1 MACLAACGEE
11 EAQSGPISQEQAV
24 QIGTTIVDQ
33 MNTIVS
39 QGAIEQYVDQP
50 ALYNGFLGWE
60 SALSDIGTYE
70 GVSGG
75 SVSFAEDEVIIKVN
89 VLGSSHAADVEII
102 LDSALA
108 TYIGI
113 TTNVHYSTGEIMA
126 KAGMNTLIGMGTVF
140 VVLILISLIISC
152 FTFISKFEKRQKKQ
166 EAPAP
171 AAAAPVV
178 EQIAAKE
185 ELSDDTELVA
195 VIAAAIAAYEGAAST
210 DGFVVRSIRKSN
222 KSKWQNASVYDVVVE
237 EGATSGAPAAAAPAA
252 PRAVPKAAPAP
263 AAAPAAGGA
272 AGSIKIEAGAAG
284 KVFKIEANVGQAVKK
299 GDAVVIV
306 EAMKME
312 IPVVAPEDGTVASI
326 NVAVG
331 DAVEAGALLATLN

>member
-1 MACLAACGEE
+1 MKKLLVILGMITCMACLAACGEE

-60 SALSDIGTYE
+60 SALNDIGTYE

-75 SVSFAEDEVIIKVN
+75 SVSFAEDEVIIKLD
-89 VLGSSHAADVEII
+89 VLGSSHAADVEIV

-113 TTNVHYSTGEIMA
+113 TTNVHYTTGEIMA

-195 VIAAAIAAYEGAAST
+195 VIAITTASPFFT
-210 DGFVVRSIRKSN
+210 
-222 KSKWQNASVYDVVVE
+222 A
-237 EGATSGAPAAAAPAA
+237 
-252 PRAVPKAAPAP
+252 
-263 AAAPAAGGA
+263 
-272 AGSIKIEAGAAG
+272 
-284 KVFKIEANVGQAVKK
+284 
-299 GDAVVIV
+299 
-306 EAMKME
+306 
-312 IPVVAPEDGTVASI
+312 
-326 NVAVG
+326 
-331 DAVEAGALLATLN
+331 

>member
-1 MACLAACGEE
+1 MKKLLVILGMITCMACLAACGEV
-11 EAQSGPISQEQAV
+11 EAPSGPISEEQAV

-50 ALYNGFLGWE
+50 ALYNGFLGWQ
-60 SALSDIGTYE
+60 SALEDIGTYE

-75 SVSFAEDEVIIKVN
+75 SVSFAEDEVAIKIN
-89 VLGSSHAADVEII
+89 VLGSSHDADVEIV
-102 LDSALA
+102 LDNALA

-126 KAGMNTLIGMGTVF
+126 KAGMNTIIGMGTVF

-152 FTFISKFEKRQKKQ
+152 FTLVSKFEAKQKKQ

-171 AAAAPVV
+171 AAPAPVV
-178 EQIAAKE
+178 EQPAAKE

-222 KSKWQNASVYDVVVE
+222 KSKWQNA
-237 EGATSGAPAAAAPAA
+237 
-252 PRAVPKAAPAP
+252 
-263 AAAPAAGGA
+263 
-272 AGSIKIEAGAAG
+272 
-284 KVFKIEANVGQAVKK
+284 
-299 GDAVVIV
+299 
-306 EAMKME
+306 
-312 IPVVAPEDGTVASI
+312 
-326 NVAVG
+326 
-331 DAVEAGALLATLN
+331 

>member
-1 MACLAACGEE
+1 MKKLLVILGMITCMACLAACGEE

-60 SALSDIGTYE
+60 SALNDIGTYE

-75 SVSFAEDEVIIKVN
+75 SVSFAEDEVIIKLD
-89 VLGSSHAADVEII
+89 VLGSSHAADVEIV

-113 TTNVHYSTGEIMA
+113 TTNVHYTTGEIMA

-222 KSKWQNASVYDVVVE
+222 KSKWQNA
-237 EGATSGAPAAAAPAA
+237 
-252 PRAVPKAAPAP
+252 
-263 AAAPAAGGA
+263 
-272 AGSIKIEAGAAG
+272 
-284 KVFKIEANVGQAVKK
+284 
-299 GDAVVIV
+299 
-306 EAMKME
+306 
-312 IPVVAPEDGTVASI
+312 
-326 NVAVG
+326 
-331 DAVEAGALLATLN
+331 

>member
-1 MACLAACGEE
+1 MACLAACGAE
-11 EAQSGPISQEQAV
+11 EAQSGPISDEQAL

-50 ALYNGFLGWE
+50 ALYNGFLGWK
-60 SALSDIGTYE
+60 SALDDIGVYE

-75 SVSFAEDEVIIKVN
+75 SVSFEDEEVTITVE
-89 VLGSSHAADVEII
+89 VLGSSHNAAVEIV
-102 LDSALA
+102 LDDALA

-126 KAGMNTLIGMGTVF
+126 KAGMNTVIGMGTVF

-152 FTFISKFEKRQKKQ
+152 FTLVSKFEAKQKK
-166 EAPAP
+166 EEP
-171 AAAAPVV
+171 AAADEFTGKLNQVLYVSATPGTLERQNGAPVV
-178 EQIAAKE
+178 EQIEAKE

-222 KSKWQNASVYDVVVE
+222 KSKWQNA
-237 EGATSGAPAAAAPAA
+237 
-252 PRAVPKAAPAP
+252 
-263 AAAPAAGGA
+263 
-272 AGSIKIEAGAAG
+272 
-284 KVFKIEANVGQAVKK
+284 
-299 GDAVVIV
+299 
-306 EAMKME
+306 
-312 IPVVAPEDGTVASI
+312 
-326 NVAVG
+326 
-331 DAVEAGALLATLN
+331 

>member
-1 MACLAACGEE
+1 MKKLLVILGMITCMACLAACGEE

-60 SALSDIGTYE
+60 SALDDIGTYE

-75 SVSFAEDEVIIKVN
+75 SVSFAEDEVIIKLD
-89 VLGSSHAADVEII
+89 VLGSSHAADVEIV

-195 VIAAAIAAYEGAAST
+195 VIAAAITAYEGAAST

-222 KSKWQNASVYDVVVE
+222 KSKWQNA
-237 EGATSGAPAAAAPAA
+237 
-252 PRAVPKAAPAP
+252 
-263 AAAPAAGGA
+263 
-272 AGSIKIEAGAAG
+272 
-284 KVFKIEANVGQAVKK
+284 
-299 GDAVVIV
+299 
-306 EAMKME
+306 
-312 IPVVAPEDGTVASI
+312 
-326 NVAVG
+326 
-331 DAVEAGALLATLN
+331 

>member
-50 ALYNGFLGWE
+50 VLYSGFQGWE
-60 SALSDIGTYE
+60 SALKDIGTYE

-75 SVSFAEDEVIIKVN
+75 SVSFMDDEVAININ
-89 VLGSSHAADVEII
+89 VLGSSHDADVEIV
-102 LDSALA
+102 LDDALA

-140 VVLILISLIISC
+140 AVLILISLIISC
-152 FTFISKFEKRQKKQ
+152 FTFISKFEKQKKQ

-171 AAAAPVV
+171 AVAAPVV
-178 EQIAAKE
+178 EQTAANE

-222 KSKWQNASVYDVVVE
+222 KSKWQNA
-237 EGATSGAPAAAAPAA
+237 
-252 PRAVPKAAPAP
+252 
-263 AAAPAAGGA
+263 
-272 AGSIKIEAGAAG
+272 
-284 KVFKIEANVGQAVKK
+284 
-299 GDAVVIV
+299 
-306 EAMKME
+306 
-312 IPVVAPEDGTVASI
+312 
-326 NVAVG
+326 
-331 DAVEAGALLATLN
+331 

>member
-1 MACLAACGEE
+1 MCVSMKKLLVILGMITCMACLAACGEV
-11 EAQSGPISQEQAV
+11 EAPSGPISEEQAV

-50 ALYNGFLGWE
+50 ALYNGFQGWQ
-60 SALSDIGTYE
+60 SALDDIGTYE

-75 SVSFAEDEVIIKVN
+75 SVAFDEDEVAITVN
-89 VLGSSHAADVEII
+89 VLGSSHNADVVIV
-102 LDSALA
+102 LDNALA

-126 KAGMNTLIGMGTVF
+126 KAGMNTVIGMGTVF

-152 FTFISKFEKRQKKQ
+152 FSLISKLEGKQKK
-166 EAPAP
+166 EEP
-171 AAAAPVV
+171 AAAVAASPVV
-178 EQIAAKE
+178 EQTSAKE

-222 KSKWQNASVYDVVVE
+222 KSKWQNA
-237 EGATSGAPAAAAPAA
+237 
-252 PRAVPKAAPAP
+252 
-263 AAAPAAGGA
+263 
-272 AGSIKIEAGAAG
+272 
-284 KVFKIEANVGQAVKK
+284 
-299 GDAVVIV
+299 
-306 EAMKME
+306 
-312 IPVVAPEDGTVASI
+312 
-326 NVAVG
+326 
-331 DAVEAGALLATLN
+331 

>member
-1 MACLAACGEE
+1 MKKLLVILGMITCMACLAACGEE

-50 ALYNGFLGWE
+50 VLYSGFQGWE
-60 SALSDIGTYE
+60 SALKDIGTYE

-75 SVSFAEDEVIIKVN
+75 SVSFMDDEVAININ
-89 VLGSSHAADVEII
+89 VLGSSHDADVEIV
-102 LDSALA
+102 LDDALA

-140 VVLILISLIISC
+140 AVLILISLIISC
-152 FTFISKFEKRQKKQ
+152 FTFISKFEKQKKQ

-171 AAAAPVV
+171 AVAAPVV
-178 EQIAAKE
+178 QTAANE

-222 KSKWQNASVYDVVVE
+222 KSKWQNA
-237 EGATSGAPAAAAPAA
+237 
-252 PRAVPKAAPAP
+252 
-263 AAAPAAGGA
+263 
-272 AGSIKIEAGAAG
+272 
-284 KVFKIEANVGQAVKK
+284 
-299 GDAVVIV
+299 
-306 EAMKME
+306 
-312 IPVVAPEDGTVASI
+312 
-326 NVAVG
+326 
-331 DAVEAGALLATLN
+331 

>member
-1 MACLAACGEE
+1 MKKLLVILGMITCMTCLAACGEE
-11 EAQSGPISQEQAV
+11 EVKTGPISDEQAI

-60 SALSDIGTYE
+60 SALEDIGTYE
-70 GVSGG
+70 GVNGG
-75 SVSFAEDEVIIKVN
+75 SVSFEEDEVAITVN
-89 VLGSSHAADVEII
+89 VLGSSHNADVEIV

-152 FTFISKFEKRQKKQ
+152 FTLVSKFEAKQKK
-166 EAPAP
+166 EEP
-171 AAAAPVV
+171 AAAAVSAPVV

-195 VIAAAIAAYEGAAST
+195 VIAAAIAAYEGAANT

-222 KSKWQNASVYDVVVE
+222 KSKWQNA
-237 EGATSGAPAAAAPAA
+237 
-252 PRAVPKAAPAP
+252 
-263 AAAPAAGGA
+263 
-272 AGSIKIEAGAAG
+272 
-284 KVFKIEANVGQAVKK
+284 
-299 GDAVVIV
+299 
-306 EAMKME
+306 
-312 IPVVAPEDGTVASI
+312 
-326 NVAVG
+326 
-331 DAVEAGALLATLN
+331 

>member
-1 MACLAACGEE
+1 MNKILVILGMITCMACLSACGEE
-11 EAQSGPISQEQAV
+11 EAKSGPISDEQAV

-50 ALYNGFLGWE
+50 ALYNGFQGWQ
-60 SALSDIGTYE
+60 SALDDIGTYE

-75 SVSFAEDEVIIKVN
+75 SVAFDEDEVAITVN
-89 VLGSSHAADVEII
+89 VLGSSHNADVVIV
-102 LDSALA
+102 LDNALA

-126 KAGMNTLIGMGTVF
+126 KAGMNTVIGMGTVF

-152 FTFISKFEKRQKKQ
+152 FSLISKLEGKQKK
-166 EAPAP
+166 EEP
-171 AAAAPVV
+171 AAAVAASPVV
-178 EQIAAKE
+178 EQTSAKE

-222 KSKWQNASVYDVVVE
+222 KSKWQNA
-237 EGATSGAPAAAAPAA
+237 
-252 PRAVPKAAPAP
+252 
-263 AAAPAAGGA
+263 
-272 AGSIKIEAGAAG
+272 
-284 KVFKIEANVGQAVKK
+284 
-299 GDAVVIV
+299 
-306 EAMKME
+306 
-312 IPVVAPEDGTVASI
+312 
-326 NVAVG
+326 
-331 DAVEAGALLATLN
+331 

>member
-1 MACLAACGEE
+1 M
-11 EAQSGPISQEQAV
+11 
-24 QIGTTIVDQ
+24 
-33 MNTIVS
+33 
-39 QGAIEQYVDQP
+39 
-50 ALYNGFLGWE
+50 
-60 SALSDIGTYE
+60 
-70 GVSGG
+70 SGG
-75 SVSFAEDEVIIKVN
+75 SVSFAEDEVIIKLD
-89 VLGSSHAADVEII
+89 VLGSSHAADVEIV

-222 KSKWQNASVYDVVVE
+222 KSKWQNA
-237 EGATSGAPAAAAPAA
+237 
-252 PRAVPKAAPAP
+252 
-263 AAAPAAGGA
+263 
-272 AGSIKIEAGAAG
+272 
-284 KVFKIEANVGQAVKK
+284 
-299 GDAVVIV
+299 
-306 EAMKME
+306 
-312 IPVVAPEDGTVASI
+312 
-326 NVAVG
+326 
-331 DAVEAGALLATLN
+331 

>member
-1 MACLAACGEE
+1 MKKLLVILGMITCMACLAACGEE

-50 ALYNGFLGWE
+50 VLYSGFQGWE
-60 SALSDIGTYE
+60 SALKDIGTYE

-75 SVSFAEDEVIIKVN
+75 SVAFMDDEVAISIN
-89 VLGSSHAADVEII
+89 VLGSSHDADVEIV
-102 LDSALA
+102 LDDALA

-140 VVLILISLIISC
+140 AVLILISLIISC
-152 FTFISKFEKRQKKQ
+152 FTFISKFEKQKKQ

-171 AAAAPVV
+171 VAAAPVV
-178 EQIAAKE
+178 EQTAADE

-222 KSKWQNASVYDVVVE
+222 KSKWQNA
-237 EGATSGAPAAAAPAA
+237 
-252 PRAVPKAAPAP
+252 
-263 AAAPAAGGA
+263 
-272 AGSIKIEAGAAG
+272 
-284 KVFKIEANVGQAVKK
+284 
-299 GDAVVIV
+299 
-306 EAMKME
+306 
-312 IPVVAPEDGTVASI
+312 
-326 NVAVG
+326 
-331 DAVEAGALLATLN
+331 

>member
-1 MACLAACGEE
+1 MITCMACLAACGEE

-60 SALSDIGTYE
+60 SALDDIGTYE

-75 SVSFAEDEVIIKVN
+75 SVSFAEDEVIIKLD
-89 VLGSSHAADVEII
+89 VLGSSHAADVEIV

-222 KSKWQNASVYDVVVE
+222 KSKWQNA
-237 EGATSGAPAAAAPAA
+237 
-252 PRAVPKAAPAP
+252 
-263 AAAPAAGGA
+263 
-272 AGSIKIEAGAAG
+272 
-284 KVFKIEANVGQAVKK
+284 
-299 GDAVVIV
+299 
-306 EAMKME
+306 
-312 IPVVAPEDGTVASI
+312 
-326 NVAVG
+326 
-331 DAVEAGALLATLN
+331 

>member
-1 MACLAACGEE
+1 MKKLLVILGMITCMACLAACGEE
-11 EAQSGPISQEQAV
+11 EAKSAPISDEQAV

-50 ALYNGFLGWE
+50 ALYNGFLGWQ
-60 SALSDIGTYE
+60 SALEDIGTYE
-70 GVSGG
+70 GVNGG
-75 SVSFAEDEVIIKVN
+75 SVSFEDDEVAITVN
-89 VLGSSHAADVEII
+89 VLGSSHNADVEIV

-126 KAGMNTLIGMGTVF
+126 KAGMNTVIGMGTVF
-140 VVLILISLIISC
+140 AVLILISLIISC
-152 FTFISKFEKRQKKQ
+152 FTLVSKFEAKQKK
-166 EAPAP
+166 EEP
-171 AAAAPVV
+171 AAAAASAPVV

-222 KSKWQNASVYDVVVE
+222 KSKWQNA
-237 EGATSGAPAAAAPAA
+237 
-252 PRAVPKAAPAP
+252 
-263 AAAPAAGGA
+263 
-272 AGSIKIEAGAAG
+272 
-284 KVFKIEANVGQAVKK
+284 
-299 GDAVVIV
+299 
-306 EAMKME
+306 
-312 IPVVAPEDGTVASI
+312 
-326 NVAVG
+326 
-331 DAVEAGALLATLN
+331 